1 MEIVDKDA
9 DSMLRTLMANWFG
22 SRIVSQRENPRSI
35 AVGHLKRCPLC
46 GALNSKRNA
55 ECFVCRWH
63 GDFDHDPAS
72 IDQGLND
79 LLERCPELASAMSE
93 PGVPR
98 RSFKRS
104 VFHFLGLLFRRRLD
118 MRA

>member
-9 DSMLRTLMANWFG
+9 DSMIRTLMANWFG
-22 SRIVSQRENPRSI
+22 SRITSQRETPRNV

-63 GDFDHDPAS
+63 GGFDHDPDS
-72 IDQGLND
+72 IDEGLND

-93 PGVPR
+93 PGIPR

-104 VFHFLGLLFRRRLD
+104 VFHFFGLLFRRRLD